1 MKIFHLGAFMKK
13 FFGIGGYGEPNGA
26 FSPQH
31 ISLVSVCLLLMI
43 GLAIGLGI
51 WLRKKDFKI
60 KNRVIIVSAISIL
73 SFEAVK
79 IFVNILDEALYGD
92 NVLKTIL
99 WNLPLFLCSI
109 MLIAIPVAAFCRGR
123 LKEGALDFVMMFGIL
138 GALFG
143 PIGAIQD
150 YEAYPAFSF
159 HNVVSAITH
168 SISGFTSLY
177 IIISGIA
184 SVRLKNIWISYT
196 ILGAFGVLAYTVNV
210 ICELVYGGSP
220 NYMFLM
226 SDDGTPYFI
235 VTAMVGGNK
244 VLYPIVV
251 MILFVIYMSLFYGV
265 YFLIRHLY
273 AKKHPRGT
281 DKIEEATKIE

>member
-1 MKIFHLGAFMKK
+1 MKK

-31 ISLVSVCLLLMI
+31 IILVSTCLVLMI
-43 GLAIGLGI
+43 GLAIGFGI
-51 WLRKKDFKI
+51 WLRKKEFKI
-60 KNRVIIVSAISIL
+60 KNRVIIISAISIL

-109 MLIAIPVAAFCRGR
+109 MLVAIPVAAFCKGK

-150 YEAYPAFSF
+150 YDSYPAFCF
-159 HNVVSAITH
+159 HNIVSAITH

-177 IIISGIA
+177 IIISGIS
-184 SVRLKNIWISYT
+184 SVRRKNMWISYT
-196 ILGAFGVLAYTVNV
+196 ILGVFGVMAYAVNV
-210 ICELVYGGSP
+210 ICGLNYGGDIFENSP

-226 SDDGTPYFI
+226 RDDGTPYTL
-235 VTAMVGGNK
+235 VTAMTGGNK

-251 MILFVIYMSLFYGV
+251 MLLFVLYMSLFYGIF
-265 YFLIRHLY
+265 FLIRYLY
-273 AKKHPRGT
+273 AKKHPRGA
-281 DKIEEATKIE
+281 DKTEEAILTEE